1 MTFAAVAVTA
11 LSISCADA
19 ADSGLYIGA
28 GYGQA
33 YVQDKPDNPAAPGTI
48 DFSSNSGASQV
59 FIGYRLR
66 AIPLVDFAAEAG
78 YSDFGKASETVQ
90 GQNVQY
96 KLRGEQVSG
105 LAILP
110 LGPLDFY
117 GKVGAMYW
125 TSDKDI
131 GETTSSKT
139 GTNAFYGAGMGFKVW
154 KLGVR
159 AEYDYYDV
167 PNIDRVQSYS
177 ASVLFFF

>member
-1 MTFAAVAVTA
+1 MTLAAVALTA
-11 LSISCADA
+11 MTISGAGA

-28 GYGQA
+28 GAGQA
-33 YVQDKPDNPAAPGTI
+33 NIKDKPDNPSAPGTI
-48 DFSSNSGASQV
+48 DFSSNSTAYQMFV
-59 FIGYRLR
+59 GYRLT
-66 AIPLVDFAAEAG
+66 AIPLLDFAAEAG
-78 YSDFGKASETVQ
+78 YTDFGSPSKTVQ

-125 TSDKDI
+125 TSDKNI
-131 GETTSSKT
+131 GGTSSSKT
-139 GTNAFYGAGMGFKVW
+139 GTNGFYGAGLGFKVW

-159 AEYDYYDV
+159 AEYDYYNV

-177 ASVLFFF
+177 VSALFFF